1 MDRSIAVGQHQQK
14 VNNDIMSL
22 TGYIDYLNAN
32 NLWTKFGHFYS
43 AIGKNDDPQN
53 HTKNY
58 ITSVLIHNPNNIPI
72 RIKYLTFS

>member
-22 TGYIDYLNAN
+22 TDYIDYLNAN

-43 AIGKNDDPQN
+43 AIGKNDDP
-53 HTKNY
+53 
-58 ITSVLIHNPNNIPI
+58 
-72 RIKYLTFS
+72 